1 MKRKEQKLEIQ
12 MYFLNTDDNIDIS
25 AHSPNKKPGF
35 LIYEL
40 FKEKCTENNVVKR
53 VLRAIKRRND
63 FYLHV
68 Y

>member
-1 MKRKEQKLEIQ
+1 
-12 MYFLNTDDNIDIS
+12 MYFLDTDVNVDIRV
-25 AHSPNKKPGF
+25 HSSNKKPGF

-40 FKEKCTENNVVKR
+40 FKEKCTASNVVKK
-53 VLRAIKRRND
+53 VFRAIKGWND

>member
-1 MKRKEQKLEIQ
+1 
-12 MYFLNTDDNIDIS
+12 MYFLNTDVNIDIS

-53 VLRAIKRRND
+53 VLRAIKGRND

>member
-1 MKRKEQKLEIQ
+1 
-12 MYFLNTDDNIDIS
+12 MYFLDTDVNVDIS
-25 AHSPNKKPGF
+25 AHSSNKKPGF

-40 FKEKCTENNVVKR
+40 FKEKCTASNVVKR
-53 VLRAIKRRND
+53 VLRAIKGWNY